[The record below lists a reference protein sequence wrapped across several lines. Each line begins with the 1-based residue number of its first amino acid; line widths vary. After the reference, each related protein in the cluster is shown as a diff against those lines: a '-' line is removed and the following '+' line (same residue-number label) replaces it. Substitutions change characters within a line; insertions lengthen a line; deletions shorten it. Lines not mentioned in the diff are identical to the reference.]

1 MTNAERRP
9 AAAPLRRLPPCNR
22 RLAWCLLA
30 SALGHAVAISLPFDM
45 ALPAAPAAAPVL
57 QVSLVPGESNGTPS
71 SPQST
76 MLPSPAVTSAAVAAI
91 PPQPAAELPQPS
103 LATSATPDAT
113 IRLAEPV
120 VSSDE
125 FEQVPFD
132 SSFNLPQ
139 APMPAYWID
148 LKYVVS
154 EAGQPGAAGQARF
167 RYQAGTDGRY
177 LLGHRHDTLP
187 APASGGELEQWE
199 TLNQGSA
206 GLRVEQSRSP
216 LREDARSRENLQ
228 PDQPA
233 VMQALFQFMLHPPG
247 LPGSSGVIATG
258 LAELPGL
265 EYRVVDLQAVPTSAL
280 GEVVT
285 LLVQLNAPGTAGGLE
300 VWLGIEW
307 RYLPVEIRYTDPQ
320 GRAMRYAVSGFS
332 QE

>member
-1 MTNAERRP
+1 
-9 AAAPLRRLPPCNR
+9 
-22 RLAWCLLA
+22 
-30 SALGHAVAISLPFDM
+30 M
-45 ALPAAPAAAPVL
+45 ALPEAPAQAPAPVM
-57 QVSLVPGESNGTPS
+57 QVSLVPGENNGSPS
-71 SPQST
+71 SPQTT
-76 MLPSPAVTSAAVAAI
+76 MLPPPIAPSAAGAAI
-91 PPQPAAELPQPS
+91 PLQPAAGLSDPS
-103 LATSATPDAT
+103 LATPAAPDET

-132 SSFNLPQ
+132 SNFELPQ
-139 APMPAYWID
+139 VPLPAYWID
-148 LKYVVS
+148 LKYAVS
-154 EAGQPGAAGQARF
+154 EAGQPGAAGQARY

-187 APASGGELEQWE
+187 GPASGGELEQWE

-216 LREDARSRENLQ
+216 SREGERAPGNLQ

-247 LPGSSGVIATG
+247 LPGSSGTIATG
-258 LAELPGL
+258 LADLPTL
-265 EYRVVDLQAVPTSAL
+265 EYRVVALQAVPTSAL
-280 GEVVT
+280 GEVVA
-285 LLVQLNAPGTAGGLE
+285 LRVQLSAPGTAGGLE
-300 VWLGIEW
+300 VWLGIEL